1 MKKKKVLFIFRRYDH
16 IYVSIEKI
24 FNAIGNALP
33 EEFEYQRIEVPYS
46 TNSIYSVIRNL
57 LFLRKQ
63 RADIY
68 HITGDIHYAVY
79 ALPRKRTVLTVHD
92 NVFMYKNR
100 GLKRWLMKKLFLKYP
115 VQLAGIVTTVSEK
128 TREEIINYTG
138 LDSSKLLVVPNP
150 ILLSE
155 RRKDNEETD
164 SPRLLFIG
172 NTPNKNLDRV
182 LEAIAGIKCT
192 LLLLG
197 KYPDHILHRMDDNHI
212 DYRIF
217 FGLSELELTDLYQT
231 ADFLIYPSL
240 YEGFGLPILEAQ
252 FAGIPVLTSD
262 LSPMREVADGAA
274 ILVDPKDVK
283 SIRDGILKMI
293 SRGIVLDDLIQ
304 RGFQNVKKYQLVN
317 IVALFTQIY
326 RDIDGRKNGPQE

>member
-100 GLKRWLMKKLFLKYP
+100 GLKRWLMKKLFLEYP

-155 RRKDNEETD
+155 RRKDNAETD
-164 SPRLLFIG
+164 SPKLLFIG
-172 NTPNKNLDRV
+172 STPNKNLDRV
-182 LEAIAGIKCT
+182 LEAVAGIKCT

-197 KYPDHILHRMDDNHI
+197 KYPDHILRRMDDNHI

-217 FGLSELELTDLYQT
+217 FGLSELELADLYQT

-252 FAGIPVLTSD
+252 KAGIPVLTSD
-262 LSPMREVADGAA
+262 LSPMREVAGGGAL
-274 ILVDPKDVK
+274 LVDPQDSA
-283 SIRDGILKMI
+283 SISYGIRSLLSDGDLRESMI
-293 SRGIVLDDLIQ
+293 RKGFANTVNYSLDRII
-304 RGFQNVKKYQLVN
+304 GMYSE
-317 IVALFTQIY
+317 IY
-326 RDIDGRKNGPQE
+326 RDIG